1 MCAHAGS
8 EREAETLPVIKFD
21 KSSIIDCAD
30 GFLIGV
36 RRGGFF
42 GGEGGVAGFVLEREV
57 TRGGIGDRL
66 LIATSVKPECAYG
79 IRQSAK
85 ENLFRDICT
94 NICII
99 IFCTL
104 YSTVLIPSVEL
115 FESLT
120 FGEFPALEN

>member
-30 GFLIGV
+30 GILIGV

-42 GGEGGVAGFVLEREV
+42 GGEGGVGVCLEREV
-57 TRGGIGDRL
+57 TRGGGGGDRGSPFDCHL
-66 LIATSVKPECAYG
+66 CSVKPECAYG

-85 ENLFRDICT
+85 ETCFEIYTLYT
-94 NICII
+94 NICSS
-99 IFCTL
+99 IFRTL
-104 YSTVLIPSVEL
+104 YL
-115 FESLT
+115 FRRSNTLK
-120 FGEFPALEN
+120 L